1 MDAVTIIF
9 AAALVGSP
17 MWVARVAAMQFCR
30 RLEFELTI
38 RWWVSKSLSH
48 RGGRA

>member
-1 MDAVTIIF
+1 MMDAVTIIF
-9 AAALVGSP
+9 VSLVSAPLWAAKIAIPYL
-17 MWVARVAAMQFCR
+17 CR
-30 RLEFELTI
+30 RLEFEIAI